1 MVKRKSEKLAINF
14 SKINDSEKK
23 LLCRWEHNRFCCYL
37 LSRGWLPANSDE
49 VKYYMR
55 NGVQRH
61 TLQIARL
68 HPCLCS
74 WDSLKFDLYDT
85 LHAAYMGPIDAY
97 GKHYDSRKN
106 PIFEDFNDDNTHFQ
120 KIDEDNIRQT
130 GDILNANPLLKQRN
144 NEEFLSL

>member
-1 MVKRKSEKLAINF
+1 M
-14 SKINDSEKK
+14 
-23 LLCRWEHNRFCCYL
+23 LLSS
-37 LSRGWLPANSDE
+37 SRGWLPANSDE

-144 NEEFLSL
+144 KRGISLSLMRENFLCIHLWQEN